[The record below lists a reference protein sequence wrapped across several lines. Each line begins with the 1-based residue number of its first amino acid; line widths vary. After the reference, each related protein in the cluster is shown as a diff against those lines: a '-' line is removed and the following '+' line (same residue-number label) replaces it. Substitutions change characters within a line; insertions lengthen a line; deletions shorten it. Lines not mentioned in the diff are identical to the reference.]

1 MRYIIVSESNQ
12 WLAVT
17 FDDVDAEG
25 LQSYIDDIRADKDN
39 ADVGA
44 LYAYPLAGEPIM
56 FE

>member
-25 LQSYIDDIRADKDN
+25 LQSYIDDIRADKNN
-39 ADVGA
+39 ADVGE
-44 LYAYPLAGEPIM
+44 LYAYPLAGTPIM